1 MKQFPIEPIA
11 RAVIV
16 HRGRI
21 LLCQIKGKRYFF
33 LPGGHMNFRETA
45 ARALERELKEELMVK
60 PNTAVPIG
68 IVQNFFERGGRR
80 YHELYFVY
88 HVTLPRYDIV
98 GQEDHITFHWKPV
111 LQLKTLNLEPK
122 VLRHELPRWL
132 KYRKFFF
139 VTER

>member
-21 LLCQIKGKRYFF
+21 LLCQIRGKRYFF

-45 ARALERELKEELMVK
+45 ARALERELKEELIVEPK
-60 PNTAVPIG
+60 TAVPIG
-68 IVQNFFERGGRR
+68 VVQNFFERSGRR

-88 HVTLPRYDIV
+88 RVTLQRYDIV
-98 GQEDHITFHWKPV
+98 GQEDHITFHWKSV
-111 LQLKTLNLEPK
+111 SQLKTLNLEPK

-139 VTER
+139 VT